1 MFLNFFR
8 HSLPNDFLDGYVDV
22 HSHLLP
28 AVDDGFPDKEKTF
41 SALRYFQEKGVEA
54 IVLTP
59 HFMNEYSDNDRD
71 SISQRFEKL
80 ISEAKNVSSIKLYL
94 GGEYMLDSG
103 FERHNKDGFLT
114 IGNSK
119 AVLCETSYIMSEP
132 MAGQMLYN
140 AALDGYNP
148 IIAHPERYVY
158 ASRDDYKQWKSFDYK
173 FQLNILSLS
182 GAYGK
187 TAVAKA
193 IDLLDN
199 DMYDYIG
206 TDIHN
211 LDHFVHHLKRIFIK
225 SKYIDKVKMLMEN
238 NRLLVA

>member
-8 HSLPNDFLDGYVDV
+8 HNLPNDILDGYVDV

-132 MAGQMLYN
+132 MAGQMLYH